1 MASVAI
7 RNSLQIILM
16 LGLRLPEIAGGSDLG
31 HHLAGPQAG
40 RLDVGDRVLGDLALL
55 VARGEDLR
63 AIVGPDVPAL
73 AIIGRRVMDL
83 EEELEDVA
91 VGDPLGIEENSTASA
106 WDGCHTSGSVSRRRC
121 SRRAWR

>member
-1 MASVAI
+1 V
-7 RNSLQIILM
+7 
-16 LGLRLPEIAGGSDLG
+16 LGLGFPERDGLADLG
-31 HHLAGPQAG
+31 DDRAGPQAG

-91 VGDPLGIEENSTASA
+91 VGDPLGLPPLAKDARTNERDPDYALTVVGLLAYVAVVAGFLALLDIAA
-106 WDGCHTSGSVSRRRC
+106 
-121 SRRAWR
+121 